1 MYKEF
6 RTEKEINA
14 WLNKNYYEFL
24 NKTYNDSN
32 KNGTLGEAIFSYT
45 GSMSTRYNDILKDTN
60 GDINRVNEISNLSKD
75 QKDDIN
81 FLYNAFDY
89 NVIPENIYLYH
100 YFNKRELKLHIKKNA
115 ICQLNM
121 FISTTCIKN
130 NAGIRELIKENKY
143 NSVFKIAVKKGTPCI
158 PVGNNPNS
166 LLKEYE
172 VILKPQSKLR
182 IIKVK
187 WYLFSKIRRE
197 IECELS

>member
-1 MYKEF
+1 MI
-6 RTEKEINA
+6 TERLE
-14 WLNKNYYEFL
+14 
-24 NKTYNDSN
+24 
-32 KNGTLGEAIFSYT
+32 
-45 GSMSTRYNDILKDTN
+45 
-60 GDINRVNEISNLSKD
+60 
-75 QKDDIN
+75 KDDIN

-100 YFNKRELKLHIKKNA
+100 YFNKRESKLHIKKNE

-130 NAGIRELIKENKY
+130 NAGIRELIWGNNY

-172 VILKPQSKLR
+172 IILKPQSKLR
-182 IIKVK
+182 ITEVK
-187 WYLFSKIRRE
+187 CHPFSKIRRE
-197 IECELS
+197 FECELL